1 MYAVL
6 SSVKISTYLT
16 LPLCLCF
23 IGFRANKIG
32 FSSFS
37 FRTFI
42 SFLFKELY
50 LPPIR
55 VFLCVAPHTCS
66 LASVT
71 ILQLTGI
78 FCNDLLLFLGC
89 FNSQC
94 SSAITE
100 MLRCINGVLYFLFL
114 NLSKDILY
122 LSNFL

>member
-16 LPLCLCF
+16 LPLYPKY
-23 IGFRANKIG
+23 GFRANKMG
-32 FSSFS
+32 FSSFI
-37 FRTFI
+37 FKPFI

-50 LPPIR
+50 LPPIS
-55 VFLCVAPHTCS
+55 VFLCVARHPFS
-66 LASVT
+66 LASVR

-78 FCNDLLLFLGC
+78 FCNDLFLFLGC

-94 SSAITE
+94 NSAITE

-114 NLSKDILY
+114 NLSKEILH

>member
-6 SSVKISTYLT
+6 SSVKISTCLT
-16 LPLCLCF
+16 LPLCLKY
-23 IGFRANKIG
+23 GFKANEMG

-37 FRTFI
+37 LRTFI

-55 VFLCVAPHTCS
+55 VFLCVAPHPCS
-66 LASVT
+66 LASVR
-71 ILQLTGI
+71 ILHLTDI
-78 FCNDLLLFLGC
+78 FCYHLFLFMGC

-94 SSAITE
+94 YSAITE
-100 MLRCINGVLYFLFL
+100 MLRCINGVLCSLFF

>member
-1 MYAVL
+1 MYPVL
-6 SSVKISTYLT
+6 LSVKISTCLT
-16 LPLCLCF
+16 LPLCMKY
-23 IGFRANKIG
+23 GFRANKMG

-55 VFLCVAPHTCS
+55 VFLCVAPHPFS
-66 LASVT
+66 LASVR

-78 FCNDLLLFLGC
+78 FCNDLFLFLGC
-89 FNSQC
+89 FNSQFN
-94 SSAITE
+94 STITE
-100 MLRCINGVLYFLFL
+100 ILRCINGILYFPFL
-114 NLSKDILY
+114 NLSKEILH